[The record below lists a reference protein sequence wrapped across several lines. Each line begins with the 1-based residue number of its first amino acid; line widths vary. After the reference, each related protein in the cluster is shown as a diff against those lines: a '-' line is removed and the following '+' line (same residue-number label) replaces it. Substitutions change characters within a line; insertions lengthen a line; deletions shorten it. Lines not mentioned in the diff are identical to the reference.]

1 MNFAKLFGKK
11 DKGGGKT
18 KQDNAGQTT
27 LMLDQKIQEQELKLN
42 NLETKT
48 NALQDEAK
56 AKLRAGDKAGAKRVL
71 AKKKKYVEQMKTI
84 EGAISMMEEQKMM
97 LDSTLQMKDVM
108 SAIKQGN
115 QVIKEA
121 TKGMNVEDL
130 EQMKEDMENIKAD
143 QEELNDFFKD
153 YGEQNTEDV
162 DEELDKLEEEMAK
175 EDAGAMPISNKENL
189 GPVPAE
195 HNKEEAELDQYL
207 AV

>member
-1 MNFAKLFGKK
+1 MDFSKLFGKK
-11 DKGGGKT
+11 GKGDKP
-18 KQDNAGQTT
+18 KQDKNEATT

-56 AKLRAGDKAGAKRVL
+56 AKLRAGDKPGAKRVL

-84 EGAISMMEEQKMM
+84 EGAIAMMEEQKMM

-108 SAIKQGN
+108 SAIKTGN

-153 YGEQNTEDV
+153 YGDQNMEDV

-175 EDAGAMPISNKENL
+175 EDAGAMPVQNKENL

-195 HNKEEAELDQYL
+195 TNKEEAELADFIG
-207 AV
+207 